1 MEQSLELRSTYPAAA
16 PHSHLGVPLC
26 SPLRSPPRWSLPS
39 LGEAQEWIPPKRLG
53 EAPHHLPHVLMV
65 GSKGIP
71 AQQAFQREAR
81 GLFRLRE
88 NGSEIFQT
96 PVFNIPWGSVSKIFN
111 RTQLGHLP
119 FPMNSDVLSP
129 SPLSGWVFEI
139 CFLSAALTALLHS
152 WVSLF
157 LFLFLHLFQ
166 KYPSLAASF
175 TPACV

>member
-1 MEQSLELRSTYPAAA
+1 MKQVPRAEAGLFPRKCPFHEQSLELRSTYPAAA

-96 PVFNIPWGSVSKIFN
+96 PVFNIPWGSVSKIFTLIGPN
-111 RTQLGHLP
+111 WAI
-119 FPMNSDVLSP
+119 S
-129 SPLSGWVFEI
+129 
-139 CFLSAALTALLHS
+139 HS
-152 WVSLF
+152 
-157 LFLFLHLFQ
+157 Q
-166 KYPSLAASF
+166 
-175 TPACV
+175 